1 MMNIEVVSLLSIIF
15 ALAIMMYLAYKGL
28 SLLLIGPIV
37 SIIVL
42 LASGM
47 PIMENLTGAYSA
59 SVSGFVKNNFLML
72 LTASIFGSILGEAG
86 AAQDI
91 ADALTSKIGLFK
103 KGDKQFIALMILSVI
118 FAILVYGGVS
128 GFVVVFTMVP
138 LCKYVFKQYDIPWHL
153 YLAIHS
159 FGGNLFA
166 QVMLPGS
173 PAIQNLMPMEYL
185 GTTPMAAP
193 LMGLGVTVYSIIL
206 AVIYIRFVLTRC
218 QKKSE
223 TFLMTGAGINET
235 IVAEDK
241 IKNGKNKET
250 GSFLKAIIS
259 PIVVLILLNI
269 VGMKP
274 PVALTV
280 GSLLCIALY
289 FKRFDNVVSSLGKG
303 AKNGANTLI
312 TIASIVGF
320 GGIVTA
326 VPGYSLLTESLLSMP
341 GSPLIQFVIA
351 VNAVAAVSGSSS
363 GGESIALETFG
374 KKFLDMGYPPQV
386 IHRVAAISCQG
397 LDSLPHAG
405 GVINQLE
412 TSRLS
417 FKQGYI
423 HIFIISALIPFTAG
437 FFAVFLYSIG
447 II

>member
-1 MMNIEVVSLLSIIF
+1 MNVEVISLISIIA
-15 ALAIMMYLAYKGL
+15 ALFIMMYLAYKGL

-37 SIIVL
+37 SVFVL

-47 PIMENLTGAYSA
+47 PIMENLTGAYSG

-86 AAQDI
+86 AAHDI
-91 ADALTSKIGLFK
+91 AYALTSKIGLFK
-103 KGDKQFIALMILSVI
+103 KGDKQFIALMILSAI

-128 GFVVVFTMVP
+128 AFVVVFTMVP

-159 FGGNLFA
+159 LGGNLFA
-166 QVMLPGS
+166 SVMLPGS
-173 PAIQNLMPMEYL
+173 PAIQNLMPMKYL

-193 LMGLGVTVYSIIL
+193 LMGLGVTVFSIIL
-206 AVIYIRFVLTRC
+206 AVIYIRIVLTRS
-218 QKKSE
+218 QKRNE
-223 TFLMTGAGINET
+223 TFLMTGSRINET
-235 IVAEDK
+235 IEAEDK
-241 IKNGKNKET
+241 IAGQNQKEH

-259 PIVVLILLNI
+259 PVVVLILLNVI
-269 VGMKP
+269 GINASVT
-274 PVALTV
+274 LTI
-280 GSLLCIALY
+280 GTLLCIALY
-289 FKRFDNVVSSLGKG
+289 FKRFRNVVESLGKG

-312 TIASIVGF
+312 TIAGIVGF

-363 GGESIALETFG
+363 GGESIALEAFG
-374 KKFLDMGYPPQV
+374 NKFLGMGYPPQV
-386 IHRVAAISCQG
+386 IHRVAAIACQG

-423 HIFIISALIPFTAG
+423 HIFIISAMIPFIAG
-437 FFAVFLYSIG
+437 FFAVFLYGLG
-447 II
+447 IV

>member
-1 MMNIEVVSLLSIIF
+1 MNIEVISLLSIIA

-37 SIIVL
+37 SMFVL

-47 PIMENLTGAYSA
+47 PIMENLTGVYSA
-59 SVSGFVKNNFLML
+59 SVSGFVKSNFLML

-91 ADALTSKIGLFK
+91 AYALTSKIKFFK
-103 KGDKQFIALMILSVI
+103 KGDKQFIALMILSAI

-128 GFVVVFTMVP
+128 AFVVVFTMVP
-138 LCKYVFKQYDIPWHL
+138 LCKYVFRQYDIPWHL

-166 QVMLPGS
+166 SVMLPGS
-173 PAIQNLMPMEYL
+173 PAIQNLMPIEYL

-193 LMGLGVTVYSIIL
+193 LMSLGVTAYSIIL

-218 QKKSE
+218 QKKGE
-223 TFLMTGAGINET
+223 TFLMTGARINET
-235 IVAEDK
+235 IEEEDK
-241 IKNGKNKET
+241 ISKLTQKEH

-259 PIVVLILLNI
+259 PVVVLILLNVI
-269 VGMKP
+269 GINA
-274 PVALTV
+274 PVSLTL
-280 GSLLCIALY
+280 GTLLCITLY
-289 FKRFDNVVSSLGKG
+289 FRRFSNIVDSLGKG

-312 TIASIVGF
+312 TIAAIVGF

-326 VPGYSLLTESLLSMP
+326 VPGYSLLTESLLNMP

-363 GGESIALETFG
+363 GGESIALEAFG
-374 KKFLDMGYPPQV
+374 DKFLKMGFPPQV
-386 IHRVAAISCQG
+386 IHRVAAIACQG

-437 FFAVFLYSIG
+437 FFAVFLYGMG